1 MPINSLGVMQDRAR
15 LESIFQGVNSSAPT
29 SSPAG
34 GGGVYHVRSNPGPAP
49 VNRGRP
55 LPSGG
60 LQFRYNSNP
69 ANPVNPDYIGSPA
82 TRTYS
87 GGISSPSSPA
97 PGSFRGGSTGVV
109 NNAAAGGYRA
119 DPFVQYQPGYG
130 RTPATPVNAANSPA
144 AAPSGVNPGR
154 PVSAKGAGFRI
165 GGRGMPGGGGMLL
178 SVGMMAIQAE
188 MDRRDW
194 PTYAD
199 YVAEQQQLGNL
210 DNVPGW
216 MLGEEYPNQ
225 LDPDALTQG
234 LMLEDATPESGGVGS
249 VAGAI
254 YGLFGSGASGTVNG
268 SPQMLGPILNERIE
282 PRPLW
287 TGYIDYY
294 QVWDVPNLPPPST
307 YAVFLGRNSMGPAYS
322 WARVDGGTDPPYQ
335 PAQPPTY
342 APNPARSSR
351 QPTTPGAAPNL
362 LPAPPVPSPAY
373 QPGGDLPWPQTQP
386 QAPPDTQPL
395 APPQDAPN
403 FSPPPTEAPSTPTN
417 PFAPP
422 GPPDLD
428 PNAPPRDAPNL
439 ADDPDT
445 PTRPAGSPGDA
456 FTESPTEGPQTWPR
470 ITKLRDGTEIIEQE
484 NGDRQIRWP
493 YGREDVTRQLFSP
506 PVLPVPIPV
515 GARWPVNTPSS
526 PNLVNNPADNP
537 NVRRVEQPVRQTP
550 TEGPKGSCFYE
561 FQRVADIQAKATD
574 TNTKANNPVSGFPG
588 LYGIGIESRV
598 KLGETFTLLQ
608 TVNNFM
614 RTAWRA
620 TRMDKVLNVLTFIGV
635 MHNVSMLSRD
645 VGDTFFQLISQALQA
660 AGIRNE
666 EDQVIDVGEVVG
678 DTVENFLKG
687 VLGEERYHGIN
698 EAWNKAN
705 RIIQSANAIL
715 WTVRSIADSSLD
727 LMEWIGEN
735 TGRIGNAL
743 KRWGVVSERSYPWMS
758 ESARA
763 QSRFRSRFSKVND
776 ALENAEDRIS
786 VGMQATSLVIEIQD
800 EVEESKEN
808 WMRFKDSVR
817 DGIPDPWLDNSPVQ
831 EANATLK
838 EYINNVPDVLPS
850 EAQKG

>member
-1 MPINSLGVMQDRAR
+1 MPSGEVLSHDRYTR
-15 LESIFQGVNSSAPT
+15 LESIRRDQAAIDAANRYDPNAPT
-29 SSPAG
+29 TTAQTQFDAQRSQYRSPSTGQVVSQDA
-34 GGGVYHVRSNPGPAP
+34 YFREWNDLHREASQRSASNWDRIRQQSLDPD
-49 VNRGRP
+49 
-55 LPSGG
+55 LPSGVTVDM
-60 LQFRYNSNP
+60 L
-69 ANPVNPDYIGSPA
+69 PDH
-82 TRTYS
+82 S
-87 GGISSPSSPA
+87 GGFSAGPISQGGAITPSSQRGLSAA
-97 PGSFRGGSTGVV
+97 PGLR
-109 NNAAAGGYRA
+109 NA
-119 DPFVQYQPGYG
+119 
-130 RTPATPVNAANSPA
+130 
-144 AAPSGVNPGR
+144 NPGR
-154 PVSAKGAGFRI
+154 MANPRIPIPRVSPGTLARGAADFGIGLAGEALIDSFWDRVAPDREERYRARTQDPRSARPSNSEVSAAVGSFGLGGIGLSLTGAAVA
-165 GGRGMPGGGGMLL
+165 GRYLL
-178 SVGMMAIQAE
+178 P
-188 MDRRDW
+188 DDTDW
-194 PTYAD
+194 GNPNG
-199 YVAEQQQLGNL
+199 VLGRAL
-210 DNVPGW
+210 GW
-216 MLGEEYPNQ
+216 NEDYPNQ
-225 LDPDALTQG
+225 LDPDALTHG

-287 TGYIDYY
+287 TGSIDYY

-307 YAVFLGRNSMGPAYS
+307 YAVFLGRNSMGSTYS
-322 WARVDGGTDPPYQ
+322 WARVDGGTDPAYQ
-335 PAQPPTY
+335 PEQPPTY
-342 APNPARSSR
+342 APNPSRSSR
-351 QPTTPGAAPNL
+351 QPTTPGVAPNL

-386 QAPPDTQPL
+386 QVPPDTQPL
-395 APPQDAPN
+395 APPQDAPS
-403 FSPPPTEAPSTPTN
+403 FSPTPTEVPSTPTN
-417 PFAPP
+417 PNAPP

-515 GARWPVNTPSS
+515 GARWPANTPSS

-705 RIIQSANAIL
+705 RIISSASAII

-735 TGRIGNAL
+735 TGRIPN
-743 KRWGVVSERSYPWMS
+743 R
-758 ESARA
+758 
-763 QSRFRSRFSKVND
+763 
-776 ALENAEDRIS
+776 
-786 VGMQATSLVIEIQD
+786 
-800 EVEESKEN
+800 
-808 WMRFKDSVR
+808 
-817 DGIPDPWLDNSPVQ
+817 
-831 EANATLK
+831 
-838 EYINNVPDVLPS
+838 
-850 EAQKG
+850 